1 MLKKSLS
8 IIAYLTI
15 LVILGLA
22 VRHFA
27 INPITN
33 KTPAINATSLFT
45 TSLTDVQ
52 GIKQNLSQYKGKII
66 VVNFWATWCPPCR
79 EEMPE
84 LSLLHQEYKNKNVV
98 VLGIA
103 EDELPLVKEYLQSA
117 PVTYPV
123 FIADNQNMNLGE
135 SLGNDKAVLPYTVII
150 NSDGIV
156 IDTFFGRITKALL
169 EKSIQSL
176 LPRQ

>member
-8 IIAYLTI
+8 IITYLTI

-33 KTPAINATSLFT
+33 KPPAISGAALFNA
-45 TSLTDVQ
+45 SLTDAQ
-52 GIKQNLSQYKGKII
+52 GIKQNLNQYKGKII

-84 LSLLHQEYKNKNVV
+84 LSLLQQEYKNKNVV

-103 EDELPLVKEYLQSA
+103 EDELALVKEHLQSS
-117 PVTYPV
+117 PVMYPV
-123 FIADNQNMNLGE
+123 FIADNENMNLGE

-156 IDTFFGRITKALL
+156 IDTFFGRITKELL
-169 EKSIQSL
+169 EKSIQNL
-176 LPRQ
+176 LPH

>member
-8 IIAYLTI
+8 FITYLTLLI
-15 LVILGLA
+15 ILGLA

-27 INPITN
+27 INPISN
-33 KTPAINATSLFT
+33 KPAISGAALFNA
-45 TSLTDVQ
+45 SLTDAQ

-84 LSLLHQEYKNKNVV
+84 LSLLQQEYKNKNVM

-103 EDELPLVKEYLQSA
+103 EDELAPVKEYLQSS

-123 FIADNQNMNLGE
+123 FITDNENMNLGAN
-135 SLGNDKAVLPYTVII
+135 LGNDKAVLPYTVII
-150 NSDGIV
+150 NSDGSV
-156 IDTFFGRITKALL
+156 IDTFFGRITKELL
-169 EKSIQSL
+169 EKSIQNL
-176 LPRQ
+176 LPR